1 LTQADV
7 VSNWKLRVSIIY
19 TSSHLLR
26 EVIGYL
32 DGCGNEE
39 IARFGT
45 FISSMGT
52 EFLCPPGSG
61 YYDL

>member
-1 LTQADV
+1 VADV
-7 VSNWKLRVSIIY
+7 VSFWKLMVSIVY
-19 TSSHLLR
+19 TSSHLPR
-26 EVIGYL
+26 EVIGWHL
-32 DGCGNEE
+32 DRCGNEE

-45 FISSMGT
+45 FVFLMGT